1 MSTSLILYLC
11 IVAAVAAQRLLELR
25 IAARNTRAL
34 IDGGAEEVACGHY
47 TAMRLLH
54 TGWLVCCIG
63 EAILLEVPPPLWMVG
78 LGLTGLVIG
87 QGLRIA
93 AMRSLGPRW
102 TTRIL
107 VMPGLPP
114 ITGGVYRWL
123 RHPNYLGV
131 IFELAALPLIFGG
144 IITALF
150 FTAANLLLLVAVRIP
165 AEEAALVRVNDYSAY
180 LNEDG
185 RLISQGSQQ

>member
-11 IVAAVAAQRLLELR
+11 VVVAVAAQRLLELR
-25 IAARNTRAL
+25 IASRNTSAL
-34 IDGGAEEVACGHY
+34 VNNGAEEVACGHY
-47 TAMRLLH
+47 ASMRLLH
-54 TGWLVCCIG
+54 TGWLVCCIA
-63 EAILLEVPPPLWMVG
+63 EAVWRGTPPALWVVV
-78 LGLTGLVIG
+78 TGLVGLLIG
-87 QGLRIA
+87 QGLRLA

-144 IITALF
+144 VCSAIF
-150 FTAANLLLLVAVRIP
+150 FTAANLILLLAVRIP
-165 AEEAALVRVNDYSAY
+165 AEEAALVRVNDYAAH
-180 LNEDG
+180 LNAQG
-185 RLISQGSQQ
+185 RLIAQGSLQ

>member
-1 MSTSLILYLC
+1 MTTSLALYVC
-11 IVAAVAAQRLLELR
+11 VVVAVAAQRLFELR
-25 IAARNTRAL
+25 IASRNTSAL
-34 IDGGAEEVACGHY
+34 VDDGAEEVACGHY

-54 TGWLVCCIG
+54 TGWLVCCVA
-63 EAILLEVPPPLWMVG
+63 EASWRGTPPALWVVIT
-78 LGLTGLVIG
+78 GLTGLVIG
-87 QGLRIA
+87 QGLRLA

-144 IITALF
+144 VFSAIF
-150 FTAANLLLLVAVRIP
+150 FTAANLILLLGVRIP
-165 AEEAALVRVNDYSAY
+165 AEEAALVRVNNYADH
-180 LNEDG
+180 LNAQG
-185 RLISQGSQQ
+185 RLMAQGSQQ